1 MELQKPLHILAFDQE
16 KGKATY
22 IEMYGTQKAKG
33 LLTKLKYQKLQASI
47 LLGSKDLGTNV
58 FRTLMCIV
66 GKP

>member
-1 MELQKPLHILAFDQE
+1 
-16 KGKATY
+16 
-22 IEMYGTQKAKG
+22 MYGAQKAKG

-66 GKP
+66 GKPWSKQVV